1 MAVSA
6 QRRSNSLNHNSTP
19 TAETSGTEERAQ
31 TNHNQPIAVVTLELT
46 RFDLHLQGH
55 DDPPSSGS
63 SAAAATPTAQPRTAA
78 GFSQEEDPLEEGRED
93 PPEED
98 SDCEDDCS
106 EDEAQPVARDE
117 QVGRSARAGCF
128 PHHIMAGLEHP

>member
-6 QRRSNSLNHNSTP
+6 QRRSNSLNHNPTP

-31 TNHNQPIAVVTLELT
+31 TNHNQPIAIVTLELT

-55 DDPPSSGS
+55 DDPSSSGS
-63 SAAAATPTAQPRTAA
+63 SAAATPTAQPRRATA
-78 GFSQEEDPLEEGRED
+78 FWQEEDPLEEEED

-117 QVGRSARAGCF
+117 QVGRFARAGCF
-128 PHHIMAGLEHP
+128 P